1 MIRATAAAA
10 VLLGLAGS
18 VLVGVLPAD
27 AATKCEGGTGSGRC
41 ITVSKVKKHVKVVEA
56 VPLENKSK
64 KTATMSCSFTK
75 TVTKSMTGSVSL
87 SVGIKAKVFVVAEAS
102 TSIDLSKSVTQTA
115 SSATTAA
122 ATVTLKPHESVTCQR
137 TYGYVTANV
146 KQVDRAGSHTDTK
159 KYTVTVPVSLGA
171 RIVD

>member
-1 MIRATAAAA
+1 MIRTAAAA
-10 VLLGLAGS
+10 LLLGMTGTAL
-18 VLVGVLPAD
+18 LGVPSAS
-27 AATKCEGGTGSGRC
+27 AATRCEGGTGSGRC

-56 VPLENKSK
+56 VPLENRSK

-102 TSIDLSKSVTQTA
+102 TSIDLSKSVTQSA
-115 SSATTAA
+115 STATTAA
-122 ATVTLKPHESVTCQR
+122 ATVKLKPGESVTCER
-137 TYGYVTANV
+137 TYGYVKANV
-146 KQVDRAGSHTDTK
+146 KQVDRAGTHTDTK
-159 KYTVTVPVSLGA
+159 RYTVTVPVSLGA